1 MNENYKKYANLL
13 INRCLSI
20 KPNQPLL
27 ISAPI
32 ECVDFVRVIA
42 TTAFEVGVKDIYFD
56 WNDDILKHEEL
67 KYLSNE
73 ELNNSNLFNKSI
85 FDEYAKKGAAFLMLY
100 GDDPDIM
107 SDIDKEKIAY
117 TGKIFRTS
125 RPIYKEKQLKYEVA
139 WCIASVATDG
149 WAKKVLPN
157 SQSPKKDLW
166 NLIFE
171 MCLVNKPDPID
182 AWNKKIDN
190 NNNIRVKKINELK
203 IKKLI
208 YKNKLGTNFE
218 IGFTDNVWCGAGEQ
232 TKDGLPLI
240 VNMPTEEI
248 FTTPNKYTANGIVY
262 SSKPLVYNSS
272 LINNFWLKFENGKVI
287 DYDAE
292 VGKEILKSIL
302 DIENGN
308 YLGEVALVDVNS
320 PISASNVLFYE
331 TLYDENASCHLA
343 LGEGFLDCIKSNKT
357 LEEVGMNMSKT
368 HVDFMIGTSD
378 LEVTVETEDKKL
390 IKIIENGSF
399 KI

>member
-1 MNENYKKYANLL
+1 MNENYKKYADLL
-13 INRCLSI
+13 INRCLSV

-32 ECVDFVRVIA
+32 ECIDFVRVVA
-42 TTAFEVGVKDIYFD
+42 TTALKSGVKDIHFD
-56 WNDDILKHEEL
+56 LTDDVLKHEEL

-73 ELNNSNLFNKSI
+73 ELTNSKLFNKSI
-85 FDEYAKKGAAFLMLY
+85 FDEYAKKDAAFLMLY

-117 TGKIFRTS
+117 TGKLFRTS
-125 RPIYKEKQLKYEVA
+125 RPLYKERQLKYEVP
-139 WCIASVATDG
+139 WCIASVATEG

-157 SQSPKKDLW
+157 SKTPKEDLW

-171 MCLVNKPDPID
+171 MCLVNTPDPIE
-182 AWNKKIDN
+182 AWNKKIEMN
-190 NNNIRVKKINELK
+190 KLFTEKMNTLK

-208 YKNKLGTNFE
+208 YKNDLGTDFE
-218 IGFTDNVWCGAGEQ
+218 IGFTDNVWCGAGGHSTE
-232 TKDGLPLI
+232 DMPII
-240 VNMPTEEI
+240 VNMPSEEI
-248 FTTPNKYTANGIVY
+248 FTSPNKYTANGIVY
-262 SSKPLVYNSS
+262 ASKPLVYNSS

-292 VGKEILKSIL
+292 QGKEVLKSIL
-302 DIENGN
+302 EIENGN

-320 PISASNVLFYE
+320 PISKSGILFYE

-343 LGEGFLDCIKSNKT
+343 LGEGFLECIKSDKT
-357 LEEVGMNMSKT
+357 LDEVGINKSKT
-368 HVDFMIGTSD
+368 HVDFMIGTDD
-378 LEVTVETEDKKL
+378 LNVVAETESKKL
-390 IKIIENGSF
+390 VTIIENGSF

>member
-1 MNENYKKYANLL
+1 MNENYKKYADLL
-13 INRCLSI
+13 INRCLSV
-20 KPNQPLL
+20 KPKQPLL

-32 ECVDFVRVIA
+32 ECIDFVRVVA
-42 TTAFEVGVKDIYFD
+42 TTALETGVKDIHFD
-56 WNDDILKHEEL
+56 LTDDVLKHEEL

-73 ELNNSNLFNKSI
+73 ELTNSKLFNKSI
-85 FDEYAKKGAAFLMLY
+85 FDEYAKKDAAFLMLY

-107 SDIDKEKIAY
+107 SDIDKVKIAY
-117 TGKIFRTS
+117 TGKLFRTS
-125 RPIYKEKQLKYEVA
+125 RPLYKERQLKYEVP
-139 WCIASVATDG
+139 WCIASVATEG

-157 SQSPKKDLW
+157 SKTPKEDLW

-171 MCLVNKPDPID
+171 MCLVNTPNPIE
-182 AWNKKIDN
+182 AWNKKIE
-190 NNNIRVKKINELK
+190 INKLFTEKMNSLK

-218 IGFTDNVWCGAGEQ
+218 IGFTDNIWCGAGGHSTEEM
-232 TKDGLPLI
+232 PII
-240 VNMPTEEI
+240 VNMPSEEI
-248 FTTPNKYTANGIVY
+248 FTSPNKYTANGIVY
-262 SSKPLVYNSS
+262 ASKPLVYNSS

-302 DIENGN
+302 EIENGN

-320 PISASNVLFYE
+320 PISKSGVLFYE

-343 LGEGFLDCIKSNKT
+343 LGEGFLECIKSDKT
-357 LEEVGMNMSKT
+357 LDEVGINKSKT
-368 HVDFMIGTSD
+368 HVDFMIGTDD
-378 LEVTVETEDKKL
+378 LEVFAETEDKKL
-390 IKIIENGSF
+390 VKIIENGSF

>member
-13 INRCLSI
+13 INRCLSV

-32 ECVDFVRVIA
+32 ECIDFVRVVA
-42 TTAFEVGVKDIYFD
+42 TTALETGVKDIHFD
-56 WNDDILKHEEL
+56 LTDDVLKHEEL

-73 ELNNSNLFNKSI
+73 ELTNSKLFNKSI
-85 FDEYAKKGAAFLMLY
+85 FDEYAKKDAAFLMLY

-107 SDIDKEKIAY
+107 SDIDKAKIAY
-117 TGKIFRTS
+117 TGKLFRTS
-125 RPIYKEKQLKYEVA
+125 RPLYKERQLKYEVP
-139 WCIASVATDG
+139 WCIASVATEG

-157 SQSPKKDLW
+157 SKTPKEDLW

-171 MCLVNKPDPID
+171 MCLVNTPDPIE
-182 AWNKKIDN
+182 AWNKKIEMN
-190 NNNIRVKKINELK
+190 KLFTEKMNTLK

-208 YKNKLGTNFE
+208 YKNDLGTDFE
-218 IGFTDNVWCGAGEQ
+218 IGFTDNVWCGAGGHSTE
-232 TKDGLPLI
+232 DMPII
-240 VNMPTEEI
+240 VNMPSEEI
-248 FTTPNKYTANGIVY
+248 FTSPNKYTANGIVY
-262 SSKPLVYNSS
+262 ASKPLVYNSS

-292 VGKEILKSIL
+292 QGKEVLKSIL
-302 DIENGN
+302 EIENGN

-320 PISASNVLFYE
+320 PISKSGILFYE

-343 LGEGFLDCIKSNKT
+343 LGEGFLDCIKSDKT
-357 LEEVGMNMSKT
+357 LDEVGLNKSKT
-368 HVDFMIGTSD
+368 HVDFMIGTDD
-378 LEVTVETEDKKL
+378 LNVVAETEDKKL
-390 IKIIENGSF
+390 VKIIENGSF

>member
-13 INRCLSI
+13 INKCLSV

-32 ECVDFVRVIA
+32 ECIDFVRVVA
-42 TTAFEVGVKDIYFD
+42 TTALETGVKDIHFD
-56 WNDDILKHEEL
+56 LTDDFLKHEEL

-73 ELNNSNLFNKSI
+73 ELTNSKLFNKSI
-85 FDEYAKKGAAFLMLY
+85 FDEYAKKDAAFLMLY
-100 GDDPDIM
+100 GDDPEIM
-107 SDIDKEKIAY
+107 SDIDKAKISY
-117 TGKIFRTS
+117 TGKLFRTS
-125 RPIYKEKQLKYEVA
+125 RPLYKERQLKYEVP
-139 WCIASVATDG
+139 WCIASVATEG

-157 SQSPKKDLW
+157 SKTPKEDLW

-171 MCLVNKPDPID
+171 MCLVNTPDPIE
-182 AWNKKIDN
+182 AWNKKIEMN
-190 NNNIRVKKINELK
+190 KLFTEKMNSLK

-208 YKNKLGTNFE
+208 YKNDLGTDFE
-218 IGFTDNVWCGAGEQ
+218 IGFTDNIWCGAGGHSTE
-232 TKDGLPLI
+232 DMPII
-240 VNMPTEEI
+240 VNMPSEEI
-248 FTTPNKYTANGIVY
+248 FTSPNKYTANGIVY
-262 SSKPLVYNSS
+262 ASKPLVYNSS

-302 DIENGN
+302 EIENGN

-320 PISASNVLFYE
+320 PISKSGILFYE

-343 LGEGFLDCIKSNKT
+343 LGEGFLECIKSDKT
-357 LEEVGMNMSKT
+357 LDEVGINKSKT
-368 HVDFMIGTSD
+368 HVDFMIGTDD
-378 LEVTVETEDKKL
+378 LDVIAETEDKKL
-390 IKIIENGSF
+390 VKIIENGSF

>member
-13 INRCLSI
+13 INRCLSV

-32 ECVDFVRVIA
+32 ECIDFVRVVA
-42 TTAFEVGVKDIYFD
+42 TTALETGVKDIHFD
-56 WNDDILKHEEL
+56 LTDDVLKHEEL

-73 ELNNSNLFNKSI
+73 ELTNSKLFNKSI
-85 FDEYAKKGAAFLMLY
+85 FDEYAKKDAAFLMLY

-107 SDIDKEKIAY
+107 SDIDKAKISY
-117 TGKIFRTS
+117 TGKLFRTS
-125 RPIYKEKQLKYEVA
+125 RPLYKERQLKYEVP
-139 WCIASVATDG
+139 WCIASVATEG

-157 SQSPKKDLW
+157 SKTPKEDLW

-171 MCLVNKPDPID
+171 MCLVNTPDPIE
-182 AWNKKIDN
+182 AWNKKIEMN
-190 NNNIRVKKINELK
+190 KLFTEKMNSLK

-208 YKNKLGTNFE
+208 YKNDLGTDFE
-218 IGFTDNVWCGAGEQ
+218 IGFTDNVWCGAGGHSTE
-232 TKDGLPLI
+232 DMPII
-240 VNMPTEEI
+240 VNMPSEEI
-248 FTTPNKYTANGIVY
+248 FTSPNKYTANGIVY
-262 SSKPLVYNSS
+262 ASKPLVYNSS

-292 VGKEILKSIL
+292 EGKEVLKSIL
-302 DIENGN
+302 EIENGD

-320 PISASNVLFYE
+320 PISKSGILFYE

-343 LGEGFLDCIKSNKT
+343 LGEGFLDCIKSDKN
-357 LEEVGMNMSKT
+357 LDEVGMNKSKT
-368 HVDFMIGTSD
+368 HVDFMIGTDD
-378 LEVTVETEDKKL
+378 LDVIAETEDKKL
-390 IKIIENGSF
+390 VKIIENGSF